1 MKRKVK
7 IDPRIIQEQEQ
18 RKRRKYDSQLAKLDR
33 QERTLKPVDE
43 YDSQSRLRRVARWTL
58 CPSCALHW
66 HWNYTDRHISLIL
79 TLHWQMPFHRHV
91 KYIDREIA
99 LTRALH
105 WQGHYRCIAL
115 TCALYRQ
122 VHYWHF
128 LLVFCVRYTDMCF
141 TLRGHN
147 TYKSI
152 TLTRAVHWYLGH
164 YTNRGIKLTGA

>member
-43 YDSQSRLRRVARWTL
+43 YDSQRRLRRVARWTL

-91 KYIDREIA
+91 NYIDRKFA

-105 WQGHYRCIAL
+105 WQGHDRCIAL
-115 TCALYRQ
+115 SVPYTDRCIIDISCWFCVCVTLTCALQ
-122 VHYWHF
+122 WE
-128 LLVFCVRYTDMCF
+128 D
-141 TLRGHN
+141 
-147 TYKSI
+147 I
-152 TLTRAVHWYLGH
+152 TLTRALHWQGH
-164 YTNRGIKLTGA
+164 YTDIWGITLTGPLH